1 MSNQIY
7 NDVTVFDIRHLRF
20 LRNAA
25 GEYIAVNDF
34 NRAFEA
40 ILDMK
45 RDIKTRNLEPSMF
58 NNLLN
63 ESIAIGCDQSIDKKI
78 TLVKFERYLL
88 LNHEKLLAI

>member
-1 MSNQIY
+1 MV
-7 NDVTVFDIRHLRF
+7 NDVNIFDIQHLRK
-20 LRNAA
+20 LRNEA
-25 GEYIAVNDF
+25 GEYLAVNDF

-45 RDIKTRNLEPSMF
+45 RDIKSRHLEPSMF

-63 ESIAIGCDQSIDKKI
+63 EAIAIGCDQSIDKKI

-88 LNHEKLLAI
+88 LNHEKLMAI